1 MNDFLS
7 ILYPKFLLPIKW
19 TSKLKKFFLLLVFLF
34 ISSFNYGQKVYY
46 GEITSEIDLGLAPY
60 IARVVEEASENG
72 ADAIIFKINT
82 FGGRVDAATQIKDVI
97 LSSKIP
103 TIAFINN
110 RAISAG
116 ALIALSCRKIAMA
129 PGSSIGAAT
138 VVDQAGK
145 KVGEKYQSYMRG
157 EMRSTAEKNGRRTD
171 IAQGMVDER
180 VIIDG
185 LVDSTQL
192 ITLTSIE
199 ARKYE
204 IADTLVSNLD
214 EVLAAFDLKGAEVIK
229 VDSNWAEGVVRFLNN
244 PIVSSILIMIGFFG
258 LFAEIK
264 TPGWGLPGTA
274 GLIALT
280 LFFGSSYIL
289 ELASGLEIILFII
302 GLVLIA
308 LEIFVIPGFG
318 VAGIGGI
325 ILVIVSLFLSLISSG
340 PLVDYE
346 MISVAIIQLAAALL
360 FSLAGIFILA
370 KFLPKSSIFNR
381 LVLSQSETAELGFV
395 SHPSELALVGA
406 KGIAL
411 TTLRPAGSA
420 EFNGKKYDV
429 VAEWDY
435 IERGRKI
442 LVLRVEGIK
451 VVVKEIKEKS
461 EPGVV

>member
-1 MNDFLS
+1 
-7 ILYPKFLLPIKW
+7 
-19 TSKLKKFFLLLVFLF
+19 
-34 ISSFNYGQKVYY
+34 
-46 GEITSEIDLGLAPY
+46 
-60 IARVVEEASENG
+60 
-72 ADAIIFKINT
+72 
-82 FGGRVDAATQIKDVI
+82 
-97 LSSKIP
+97 
-103 TIAFINN
+103 
-110 RAISAG
+110 
-116 ALIALSCRKIAMA
+116 KIAMA

-157 EMRSTAEKNGRRTD
+157 EMRSTAERNGRRTD

-180 VIIDG
+180 FAVDG

-192 ITLTSIE
+192 ITLTSKE
-199 ARKYE
+199 AREYG
-204 IADTLVSNLD
+204 IADTIVSNLD
-214 EVLAAFDLKGAEVIK
+214 GVLAAFNLKGAEVVK

-244 PIVSSILIMIGFFG
+244 TIVSSILIMIGFFG

-289 ELASGLEIILFII
+289 ELASGFEIILFVI
-302 GLVLIA
+302 GLVLIV

-318 VAGIGGI
+318 IAGVGGI

-346 MISVAIIQLAAALL
+346 MISVAIIQLAGALL
-360 FSLAGIFILA
+360 FSLAGIFVLA

-381 LVLSQSETAELGFV
+381 LVLVQTETADQGFV
-395 SHPSELALVGA
+395 SHPSELSLVGA
-406 KGIAL
+406 EGIAL

-451 VVVKEIKEKS
+451 VVVQEIKEKS
-461 EPGVV
+461 KPAAV